1 MWTCVGS
8 VLEDKGA
15 LSLNNPHSPIGLS
28 PAEGVIFELT
38 PLAYSNFVMLRSTL
52 GRPAPPVTLGGAYK
66 KNMIVSQI
74 LGGTKTIKNK
84 SQTA

>member
-1 MWTCVGS
+1 MERRGHGGRCT
-8 VLEDKGA
+8 
-15 LSLNNPHSPIGLS
+15 PIGS
-28 PAEGVIFELT
+28 AQ
-38 PLAYSNFVMLRSTL
+38 AYSNFVMLRSTL

-74 LGGTKTIKNK
+74 LGGTKTLKNK

>member
-1 MWTCVGS
+1 MCAYTLLRLQGWARALPPRPGPRGASMPGKKRCQR
-8 VLEDKGA
+8 VL
-15 LSLNNPHSPIGLS
+15 
-28 PAEGVIFELT
+28 T
-38 PLAYSNFVMLRSTL
+38 MQYSNFVMLRSTL

-74 LGGTKTIKNK
+74 LGGTKTLKNK